1 MDKRLQTCL
10 DLYVPGDTGADI
22 GTDHALLPCAVLR
35 RGLCRHMIL
44 SDISPSALEHA
55 RQQVQRQ
62 GLEDRVTLR
71 LADGLQA
78 LDRTCCCIS
87 VTGMGGIHMSELLL
101 SGQPFLHNAALV
113 LSPHRDHDRVRRALS
128 EIGYHLTD
136 EVLCFSNGRF
146 YLAMRAV
153 PGTPDRDESHL
164 RYGSLLF
171 EKRDALT
178 RDYIAH
184 QIALLREQICAREAA
199 LRPAEDLKEDL
210 AFYLGKEN
218 AL

>member
-87 VTGMGGIHMSELLL
+87 VTGMGAGDETVSLDASIWMNE
-101 SGQPFLHNAALV
+101 GEDRPKKQPRASAFQMGAR
-113 LSPHRDHDRVRRALS
+113 SPFR
-128 EIGYHLTD
+128 
-136 EVLCFSNGRF
+136 
-146 YLAMRAV
+146 
-153 PGTPDRDESHL
+153 
-164 RYGSLLF
+164 
-171 EKRDALT
+171 
-178 RDYIAH
+178 
-184 QIALLREQICAREAA
+184 
-199 LRPAEDLKEDL
+199 
-210 AFYLGKEN
+210 
-218 AL
+218 